1 MARKSTNYTDD
12 FKKQIVALKQNG
24 KSTADISKEYDIAKS
39 TINKWVKDYSNSGSF
54 KAKDNRTDEE
64 NELLRLRKENKQLLM
79 ENDIFKAGSADNDTK
94 IEIILSNKEKYSISA
109 MCRVLNIPRSLVYYK
124 RKIRVCN
131 TKLENAII
139 SIFRES
145 KNNYGTRKIKIELA
159 KQGMIA
165 SRRKIREIMN
175 KYRLVSN
182 YTVKQYKVHKS
193 KCNEEKIDNIV
204 HREFND
210 REDLEIVVSDLTYV
224 NVSGKWHYIC
234 LLINLFNREIVGYS
248 AGPNKDAKLVYEAFM
263 NSTINLKKVKIFH
276 TDRGNE
282 FKNKIIDEILETF
295 EIQRSLSKKGCP
307 YDNAVAEAGYKI
319 IKTEFAFNRIFNS
332 LEELKLELRSYVL
345 WYNNKRIHSSL
356 NYMTPVEYRLAN
368 MTE

>member
-1 MARKSTNYTDD
+1 
-12 FKKQIVALKQNG
+12 
-24 KSTADISKEYDIAKS
+24 
-39 TINKWVKDYSNSGSF
+39 
-54 KAKDNRTDEE
+54 
-64 NELLRLRKENKQLLM
+64 
-79 ENDIFKAGSADNDTK
+79 
-94 IEIILSNKEKYSISA
+94 

-145 KNNYGTRKIKIELA
+145 KNN
-159 KQGMIA
+159 
-165 SRRKIREIMN
+165 
-175 KYRLVSN
+175 
-182 YTVKQYKVHKS
+182 
-193 KCNEEKIDNIV
+193 
-204 HREFND
+204 
-210 REDLEIVVSDLTYV
+210 
-224 NVSGKWHYIC
+224 
-234 LLINLFNREIVGYS
+234 
-248 AGPNKDAKLVYEAFM
+248 
-263 NSTINLKKVKIFH
+263 
-276 TDRGNE
+276 
-282 FKNKIIDEILETF
+282 IIDEILETF

-319 IKTEFAFNRIFNS
+319 IKTEFTFNRIFNS